1 MIDCECMEIVFAFF
15 KVEKVLKMLKMH
27 LSDMGREW

>member
-15 KVEKVLKMLKMH
+15 KVEKVLKMH
-27 LSDMGREW
+27 LSDIGRDW

>member
-15 KVEKVLKMLKMH
+15 KVEKVLKMH
-27 LSDMGREW
+27 LNDMGGEW